1 MRDQARRPVQADGS
15 EMFGHLVASRPQKER
30 KGAIASTAGSV
41 VLHVMI
47 IAGLV
52 YATSRVAA
60 APPTEALTPISLKA
74 PPDPIL
80 IQPPPMADVPA
91 PVASAPAARGFI
103 QLPMPDVI
111 PPSIPAPTVGI
122 TIRPEDFTGRGVPGG
137 RGDGD
142 PAVNDGSS
150 DISSAP
156 AFVPFDQPPRLK
168 NAKEVETSISRNYPT
183 TMRDA
188 GIAGTT
194 TMWFYID
201 ETGRA
206 VKYQVFKSSGFAALD
221 SAAAKVADVM
231 EFFPAQVQ
239 DRKVSVWVQVPI
251 VFRIQ

>member
-1 MRDQARRPVQADGS
+1 MRDQARKPVQADGS
-15 EMFGHLVASRPQKER
+15 EMFGHLVASRPPREG

-41 VLHVMI
+41 VLHALI
-47 IAGLV
+47 ITLLV

-60 APPTEALTPISLKA
+60 APPTEALTPISLET
-74 PPDPIL
+74 PPEPIP

-91 PVASAPAARGFI
+91 PAASAPAARGFI
-103 QLPMPDVI
+103 ELPMPDVI
-111 PPSIPAPTVGI
+111 PPSIPAPNAGI
-122 TIRPEDFTGRGVPGG
+122 TIRPEDFTGIGAPGG

-142 PAVNDGSS
+142 STINDGSS
-150 DISSAP
+150 DISNAP

-168 NAKEVETSISRNYPT
+168 NAREVESSISRNYPSI
-183 TMRDA
+183 MRDA
-188 GIAGTT
+188 GIGGTT

-206 VKYQVFKSSGFAALD
+206 VKYQVFKSSGHAALD

-231 EFFPAQVQ
+231 QFFPAQVQ